1 MRWEDVMARSL
12 GADVEFVPA
21 FPFVEDSR
29 MMESLGSDLRFEFES
44 TVIFWFGGASIIV
57 GTAAPD

>member
-1 MRWEDVMARSL
+1 MARSL

-57 GTAAPD
+57 GTAASD